1 MRDGQSGTAIPGIVV
16 PLHRVK
22 NSTGIWE
29 NPSGVLQGL
38 ARSHIILL
46 TSHIKQHLWFVTSYI
61 RSKSNPAIPLASGLP
76 RTWLRRPSTSTLS
89 LST

>member
-46 TSHIKQHLWFVTSYI
+46 TSHIKHHLWFVTSYI

-76 RTWLRRPSTSTLS
+76 RTW
-89 LST
+89 